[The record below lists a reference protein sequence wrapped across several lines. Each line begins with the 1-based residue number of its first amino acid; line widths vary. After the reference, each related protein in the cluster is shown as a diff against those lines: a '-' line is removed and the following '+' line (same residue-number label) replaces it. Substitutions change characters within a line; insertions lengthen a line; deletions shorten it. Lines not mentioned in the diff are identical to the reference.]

1 MPQSLAK
8 ILVHLIFSTK
18 NRSPIVDKPIRAEL
32 HSYMS
37 GILYDCESSPLSVV
51 SVADHAHLL
60 FCLSK
65 NYALSKVVEEVKKG
79 SSRWI
84 KTKGKRYA
92 NFHWQNGYAAFSVS
106 QSNAPRVKRYI
117 ADQEEHH
124 RKRTYQDE
132 LRAFLR
138 RHAVEFDERYVWD

>member
-1 MPQSLAK
+1 M
-8 ILVHLIFSTK
+8 
-18 NRSPIVDKPIRAEL
+18 
-32 HSYMS
+32 
-37 GILYDCESSPLSVV
+37 
-51 SVADHAHLL
+51 

-65 NYALSKVVEEVKKG
+65 NRALSKVVEEDKKG

-92 NFHWQNGYAAFSVS
+92 NFHWQNGYGAFSVS
-106 QSNAPRVKRYI
+106 QSNAPRVRRYI

-124 RKRTYQDE
+124 RRRTFQDE
-132 LRAFLR
+132 FRAFLR